1 MPELPSAGPG
11 PRLQRP
17 TVQAGRRALKGS
29 GAGSRD
35 TAAPRRGYRARVPL
49 ASTKGPSPQ
58 PLGLPPTPDAPQGW
72 AEGRTGIRSRLLLG
86 SLCLP
91 PWRATTVASGGLC
104 SPVPLGGPRDK
115 GPQRNR
121 VPLPRP
127 TRCLQG
133 CFWKFLEPKVSVGSA
148 HSQAAHQRPV
158 FTVWASGTPP
168 GSWIGQCLCRNH
180 VQQAQPPTTSALS
193 CCTTAQG
200 PFQNQPPPGYGGEAP
215 ILAAPS
221 PRPGVPARLEGHA
234 CRYRPKPHPGRHPEA
249 QAWGWVSEQGSLAE
263 EGGQRMGGSSRCSLH
278 LLPGPLPGSRRPPW
292 PAMETQQASAHPGCI
307 HPAPER

>member
-1 MPELPSAGPG
+1 MPELPSACPG

-17 TVQAGRRALKGS
+17 MVQAGQRALKGS

-72 AEGRTGIRSRLLLG
+72 AEGRTGIHSRLLLG

-115 GPQRNR
+115 GPQRNH

-158 FTVWASGTPP
+158 FTVWASGTPRELDRAVSLP
-168 GSWIGQCLCRNH
+168 KPRPAG
-180 VQQAQPPTTSALS
+180 
-193 CCTTAQG
+193 
-200 PFQNQPPPGYGGEAP
+200 
-215 ILAAPS
+215 AAPNCLGAELLHHR
-221 PRPGVPARLEGHA
+221 PRALPEPASSRVW
-234 CRYRPKPHPGRHPEA
+234 RRSPHPG
-249 QAWGWVSEQGSLAE
+249 
-263 EGGQRMGGSSRCSLH
+263 SSF
-278 LLPGPLPGSRRPPW
+278 P
-292 PAMETQQASAHPGCI
+292 
-307 HPAPER
+307 